1 MQWENDLS
9 RYGVVA
15 QLLHWAVVVLVVA
28 QFVLA
33 SIAEDLALGSAKIGV
48 LAQHKSIGVTILV
61 LTLLRLLW
69 RWPNPVPTIPTTVHR
84 WRRVTARGTH
94 FLLYALLLLIPLLG
108 WLMSS
113 ARNFPVSWFGVFTL
127 PDLIAPSRSAYELLQ
142 GAHEA
147 MAKTLLVVALVH
159 LSAALK
165 HHFVDGDNV
174 LRRMLPVKL
183 K

>member
-69 RWPNPVPTIPTTVHR
+69 RRPNPVPTIPTTVHR
-84 WRRVTARGTH
+84 
-94 FLLYALLLLIPLLG
+94 